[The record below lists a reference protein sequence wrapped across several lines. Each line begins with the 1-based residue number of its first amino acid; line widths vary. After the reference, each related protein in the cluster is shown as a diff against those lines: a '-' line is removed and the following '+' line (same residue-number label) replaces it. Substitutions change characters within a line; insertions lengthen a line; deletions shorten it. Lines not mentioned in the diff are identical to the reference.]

1 MRNDEWGWRRDH
13 VVFEEIVLRAFF
25 VLRTVSVL
33 TLLRLCFFWTQFL
46 VMVNDQLAAIRTV
59 KTMLGAI
66 ALAFVYFT
74 HLFDAPFSYFRSF

>member
-1 MRNDEWGWRRDH
+1 MTSGVGEGNH

-74 HLFDAPFSYFRSF
+74 HLFALFESFSAPDL